1 MLHTIVITNRFTVYR
16 ARCESNSIPSVSSP
30 SDRNPVRAIPVDSI
44 VTLQFAHAST
54 NVAFPWG
61 LLTACTVSLPRA
73 LACSRH
79 PDILVRRVS
88 AHTVILKHL
97 AIISARASALY
108 AGLDFDTVTAARESA
123 LAMRRHIVANEMT
136 SLQEY

>member
-1 MLHTIVITNRFTVYR
+1 MLAHLHSTSF
-16 ARCESNSIPSVSSP
+16 
-30 SDRNPVRAIPVDSI
+30 SDRNPVRAIPVGSI

-54 NVAFPWG
+54 SIVFSWG
-61 LLTACTVSLPRA
+61 LLTACAVSLPRV

-79 PDILVRRVS
+79 ADVLVRRGS
-88 AHTVILKHL
+88 AHIVILKHSG
-97 AIISARASALY
+97 IISARASALY